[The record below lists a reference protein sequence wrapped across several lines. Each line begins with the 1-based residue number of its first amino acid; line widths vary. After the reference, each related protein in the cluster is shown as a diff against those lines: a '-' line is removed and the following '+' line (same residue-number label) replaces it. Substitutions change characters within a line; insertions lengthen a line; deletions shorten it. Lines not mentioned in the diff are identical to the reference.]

1 MKKRKTARRITEVV
15 LSALAVLPALTYDAG
30 KQSEQDGSTGS
41 IGNEEFSPNVNC
53 IRAQMYRAN
62 Q

>member
-1 MKKRKTARRITEVV
+1 MKKRKTARRVTRAV

-30 KQSEQDGSTGS
+30 KQLEQDGS
-41 IGNEEFSPNVNC
+41 IGNEGFSPNVNC